1 MKECCAE
8 YLNQQFGGDDAIVN
22 EIYREY
28 VDSIRE
34 KLKEADVALVGGEWL
49 PLDRVA
55 HTIKGNALATGDGE
69 MAQVAI
75 ELRSAAQLQDRERA
89 ATLVTQIQVLAEK
102 L

>member
-49 PLDRVA
+49 PLGRVA